1 MEKIIKKIAATSMVA
16 LAALFMTTSFASCS
30 SDDDDNVTK
39 SEETTE
45 HSLSDVH
52 KFYTYYHYQFTA
64 DLLNAADVSFTYID
78 SLGQEKTDE
87 IKMTDPNAKTIEFEK
102 NISYTK
108 VPMTVAF
115 KLNIKMK
122 DKKDIPVKSVYEL
135 GWTDK
140 ENKIVPFTKDGTR
153 VLDLARSLSQSKSGI
168 TSAEC
173 KKVSYEE
180 LEDAFKNSKDG
191 FENIGTK
198 RKNILVTKFSVN
210 IFR

>member
-39 SEETTE
+39 TEQTTE
-45 HSLSDVH
+45 HSLTEVQ
-52 KFYTYYHYQFTA
+52 KFYTYYRYQFTA

-78 SLGQEKTDE
+78 SLGQEQTDV
-87 IKMTDPNAKTIEFEK
+87 IKMTVPNAEAWEYEK
-102 NISYTK
+102 NIVYPK

-135 GWTDK
+135 GWTDTA
-140 ENKIVPFTKDGTR
+140 NKIVPFTKDGTR
-153 VLDLARSLSQSKSGI
+153 VFELAKSLSQSKFGI
-168 TSAEC
+168 SSAKC

-191 FENIGTK
+191 FENSGTI
-198 RKNILVTKFSVN
+198 RKNILVTKCSVN
-210 IFR
+210 IFK